1 MSYKSKNSISA
12 VYIVKNEEE
21 YLPFSIKSI
30 YNAVD
35 KIIVLDNGS
44 TDQTPML
51 AKGFDKVKLLYD
63 GRENF
68 SYLRN
73 KAMKEVDTE
82 WFLWIDADE
91 VYYQDIE
98 EKLPFLLLNNE
109 VDCYYN
115 WFYHLMCSYY
125 FMQNINDKDERYK
138 RISIIRNSPKIRFE
152 GAVHER
158 LIGCGSH
165 IADSELFFVHYGYTK
180 PPEVILEHWKQ
191 YDRLGGTNTVDYNI
205 DPQSL
210 LVDRPLYPFR
220 KEHPEVIREYV
231 HKKAE
236 ILAGQGDKLYQKLPP
251 VVEAEGIKL

>member
-1 MSYKSKNSISA
+1 MPNSGRNSITA

-44 TDQTPML
+44 TDQTPL
-51 AKGFDKVKLLYD
+51 IAKEFAKVQLLFDE
-63 GRENF
+63 RENF

-73 KAMKEVDTE
+73 KALQKVDTE

-91 VYYQDIE
+91 IYYRDIE
-98 EKLPFLLLNNE
+98 EKLPVLLKNKK
-109 VDCYYN
+109 VDCYYC
-115 WFYHLMCSYY
+115 WFYHLMRSYY
-125 FMQNINDKDERYK
+125 YMQNISDKDGRYK
-138 RISIIRNSPKIRFE
+138 RISIVRNSPNIRFK

-158 LIGCGSH
+158 LTGCGKNQ
-165 IADSELFFVHYGYTK
+165 ADSNLFFVHYSYTK

-191 YDRLGGTNTVDYNI
+191 YDRLGGTNTVDENT
-205 DPQSL
+205 DPQKL

-220 KEHPEVIREYV
+220 REHPEVIRDYV

-236 ILAGQGDKLYQKLPP
+236 ILASQGNKLYQKLPP
-251 VVEAEGIKL
+251 EVEAEGIKL